1 MSLSL
6 CVHHFYNFCIINQLL
21 TVVLPGESG
30 SYIRSAERVITSPY
44 TSSPLYQDIASRH
57 QITSQSP
64 SFEVESISSYKP
76 KARDESGIQEKKML
90 LTGPTRSP
98 AAAAVEQLERSAVM
112 RSGLEQRPRPRSSE
126 VGSQTELSF
135 ISDASTGMLSQVAL
149 ERLVS
154 AAQSGL
160 LAEVDAESA
169 AIRNRGDVLINLANA
184 AANSS
189 SDRDKIRYGVG
200 KW

>member
-1 MSLSL
+1 
-6 CVHHFYNFCIINQLL
+6 
-21 TVVLPGESG
+21 
-30 SYIRSAERVITSPY
+30 
-44 TSSPLYQDIASRH
+44 
-57 QITSQSP
+57 
-64 SFEVESISSYKP
+64 
-76 KARDESGIQEKKML
+76 ML

-169 AIRNRGDVLINLANA
+169 AIRNRGDVLISLANA

-200 KW
+200 KWCRCIV